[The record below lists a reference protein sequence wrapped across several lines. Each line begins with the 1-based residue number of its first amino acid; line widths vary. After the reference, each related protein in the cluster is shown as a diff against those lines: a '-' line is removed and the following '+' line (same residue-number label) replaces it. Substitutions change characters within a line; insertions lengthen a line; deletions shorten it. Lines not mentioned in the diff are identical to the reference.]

1 MTVPKTWAAAQTFI
15 GAEPNSVW
23 DQIYR
28 NKMTDESF
36 AEEFNALTD
45 TLVKSKEV
53 LTGYGYVEQFIY
65 NCKPCQLK
73 VVWKSPGKN
82 LWIRGLLQSLYLL
95 CNYFEAA
102 V

>member
-1 MTVPKTWAAAQTFI
+1 MTVPKTWASAQKFI

-36 AEEFNALTD
+36 AENFNTLTD
-45 TLVKSKEV
+45 TLLKSKEV
-53 LTGYGYVEQFIY
+53 LTGYGIVEHFIY
-65 NCKPCQLK
+65 YSKPCQLK

-82 LWIRGLLQSLYLL
+82 L
-95 CNYFEAA
+95 
-102 V
+102 